1 MFSVVIPLSLNLLA
15 DLLAVSRGD
24 LSVGVLVYNPEL
36 LGISQEWHLAAAG
49 VSCWLDWGVQSV
61 LLDVRGEE
69 KWSSDELIA

>member
-36 LGISQEWHLAAAG
+36 LGISQE
-49 VSCWLDWGVQSV
+49 
-61 LLDVRGEE
+61 
-69 KWSSDELIA
+69 